1 MRGMVEKREKKKRRY
16 LGRGSGREGKHC
28 VRKAMAAA
36 FSSKKVSQGRRR
48 RRRKVSHE
56 GVDLLHLFQ

>member
-1 MRGMVEKREKKKRRY
+1 MVEKREKKKRRY

-36 FSSKKVSQGRRR
+36 FSQSWCSFLQKAVSRKKKKNKKKS
-48 RRRKVSHE
+48 
-56 GVDLLHLFQ
+56 LP

>member
-36 FSSKKVSQGRRR
+36 FSQSWCYFLQKAVSRNKKKNKKKSL
-48 RRRKVSHE
+48 S
-56 GVDLLHLFQ
+56 